1 METFNRNLYDD
12 VSVKS
17 SLLDDLT
24 MLVGYQMAVWFINKG
39 KLF

>member
-1 METFNRNLYDD
+1 METFIRNIYDD
-12 VSVKS
+12 VLVKS

-24 MLVGYQMAVWFINKG
+24 MLGGYQMAVGFINKG